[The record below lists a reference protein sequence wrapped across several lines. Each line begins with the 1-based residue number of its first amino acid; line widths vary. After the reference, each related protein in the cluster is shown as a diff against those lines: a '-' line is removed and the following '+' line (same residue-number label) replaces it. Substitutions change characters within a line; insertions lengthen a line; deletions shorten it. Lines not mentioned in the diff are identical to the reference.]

1 MTAPVDRS
9 GPSLRKALGPEEFS
23 PCEFRTR
30 AMTGKVLIYG
40 ASGGIGSATARKLA
54 ARGFSLHLTGR
65 DGVRLAALA
74 AELGA
79 SHTVADVE
87 DAASFE
93 QISADAGPA
102 LAGLVYAVG
111 TINLKPL
118 ARLTASD
125 FERDF
130 RINATGAALA
140 VQKALPALRAG
151 ERTASVVLFS
161 SVAVAQGFTA
171 HASVAMAKGAVEGL
185 TLALAAELAPRVRVN
200 AIAPSLTR
208 TPLAAAL
215 TGNEQMATAIAQMH
229 AIPRLGEAE
238 DSAGLAA
245 FLISEDAGWM
255 TGQIIGVDGGRST
268 LRTKG

>member
-1 MTAPVDRS
+1 MM
-9 GPSLRKALGPEEFS
+9 
-23 PCEFRTR
+23 
-30 AMTGKVLIYG
+30 MTGKVLIFG
-40 ASGGIGSATARKLA
+40 ASGGIGAATARKLA
-54 ARGFSLHLTGR
+54 ARGYKLHLVGR
-65 DGVRLAALA
+65 NPEGLSQIA

-87 DAASFE
+87 DVPSFE
-93 QISADAGPA
+93 RVAAEAGPV
-102 LAGLVYAVG
+102 LSGLVYAVG

-118 ARLTASD
+118 ARLTPAD

-130 RINATGAALA
+130 RINAAGAALS
-140 VQKALPALRAG
+140 VQKALPALKASEG
-151 ERTASVVLFS
+151 TASVVLFS
-161 SVAVAQGFTA
+161 TIAVAQGFTA

-185 TLALAAELAPRVRVN
+185 TLALAAELAPKIRVN
-200 AIAPSLTR
+200 TIAPSLTR
-208 TPLAAAL
+208 TPLAKAL
-215 TGNEQMATAIAQMH
+215 IGNEQMANAIAQMH

-245 FLISEDAGWM
+245 FLISDEAGWM